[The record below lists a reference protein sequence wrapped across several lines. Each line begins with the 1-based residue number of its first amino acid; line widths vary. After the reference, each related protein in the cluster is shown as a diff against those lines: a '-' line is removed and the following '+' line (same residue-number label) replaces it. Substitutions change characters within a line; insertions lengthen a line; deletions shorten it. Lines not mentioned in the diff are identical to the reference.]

1 MFGTSSFF
9 MKIFRIFSL
18 LILLGFFINNFFENI
33 TEYLQYTVITQIEL
47 VNEFPMTLPAITLCL
62 SSYSTF
68 STDIDLIGENVMT
81 NCKEGAYKCNLTEID
96 SFEVK
101 LSFNYWFD
109 IPKNTKCYVF
119 NGGKNSFGNSIDI
132 KTSREKGLFGGYE
145 FNFILPKNHFL
156 IFYVNEANIRPSSFE
171 LDNNGALLPGSIHL
185 IKLEKIVE
193 TKIEEPFSKCKK
205 PGDFP
210 DSVYIRTLSEA
221 NIKYRQENCFD
232 LCHKDFINKSAM
244 KLNST
249 KRGWEENRNFDF
261 YKNCE
266 SSCPLECETT
276 VFSHTETKL
285 PKEILPGFQAE
296 EYLHVHFFFKD
307 FKYNRISQSVKT
319 NEFTLISNLGG
330 SAGLFLELS
339 CISIVKAFDFIF
351 GIIFKI

>member
-1 MFGTSSFF
+1 M
-9 MKIFRIFSL
+9 
-18 LILLGFFINNFFENI
+18 
-33 TEYLQYTVITQIEL
+33 
-47 VNEFPMTLPAITLCL
+47 PLPAVILCL
-62 SSYSTF
+62 SSFPTY
-68 STDIDLIGENVMT
+68 STDIDLIGKDVMM
-81 NCKEGAYKCNLTEID
+81 NCGQNSKRCNLTEID

-101 LSFNYWFD
+101 LDINY
-109 IPKNTKCYVF
+109 ILNSTKNTKCYVF

-132 KTSREKGLFGGYE
+132 KESREKGLLGGY
-145 FNFILPKNHFL
+145 NFFFVLPKNHFL
-156 IFYVNEANIRPSSFE
+156 FFYVNEANIRPTSFE
-171 LDNNGALLPGSIHL
+171 LDNNGYLLPGSLHY
-185 IKLEKIVE
+185 IKLEKTVE

-205 PGDFP
+205 PADFP

-276 VFSHTETKL
+276 VFSHTESKITAETL
-285 PKEILPGFQAE
+285 LASSPEIPDSWIEDGLQVF
-296 EYLHVHFFFKD
+296 FFFKD
-307 FKYNRISQSVKT
+307 FKYTRISQSVKT
-319 NEFTLISNLGG
+319 NWYTLVSNLGG